1 MLYSLEQTQNL
12 KCISKGIVLKHF
24 RVELV
29 YILPFIMAIFHKCT
43 LVFAV
48 YATWLKGPWI

>member
-1 MLYSLEQTQNL
+1 MLYACVRTQNV
-12 KCISKGIVLKHF
+12 KYISKGIVLKHF

-29 YILPFIMAIFHKCT
+29 YILLFIMAIFHKCT

-48 YATWLKGPWI
+48 YATW